1 VKGPSKPGTGNSA
14 KGSAEAVVTTE
25 DEQGNS
31 IAPKVCIAVVGVAVL
46 FSICL
51 IYRSKT
57 EQLKQRAADLWEQA
71 QKRLDE
77 KQIEDATRLLTQY
90 SSAWQATELQKAQEL
105 LQQIH
110 HVTSDSEVLKSLV
123 ELSESDFA
131 VAESIHAI
139 NDGRISHPALLET
152 RAVSIERNLAEAM
165 RLRSEVVL
173 RREREL
179 AEAEARA
186 EEDRQKQERAR
197 EEAER
202 RAENDR
208 IAVVGQSAD
217 TTRLLGLNKQE
228 REQVRKEVASIEAS
242 LASADVTSRTVFQ
255 QQVARIDACIEATG
269 LLASASYDYFIRE
282 RRLCLW
288 LSANIGSD
296 CLQVEMM
303 DALFRGISRPSF
315 SCQRRPILPFQP
327 EVSRIRLLVRVVTYC
342 SSWICFSRSWMNG
355 SNFAMSAAL
364 LPCSCLR
371 KPNR

>member
-303 DALFRGISRPSF
+303 EALFRGISRPSF